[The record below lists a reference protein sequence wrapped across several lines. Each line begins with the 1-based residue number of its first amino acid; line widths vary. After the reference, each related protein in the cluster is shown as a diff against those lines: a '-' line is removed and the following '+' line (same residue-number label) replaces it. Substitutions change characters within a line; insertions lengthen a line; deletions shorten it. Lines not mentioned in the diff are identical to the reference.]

1 MISDLPSVSRLAVV
15 AALSLVL
22 SACSLPRV
30 IEAARVLG
38 DIVAGEEPSSL
49 KDRTPTPERV
59 PVAYR
64 VDGRAYDGDL
74 YLPGDRTEGA
84 IVLVPGVSRAGKDDR
99 RLVAFANTL
108 ARARFA
114 VLVPDM
120 QGLKALKVRATD
132 VREIAHAIA
141 YFADSSAA
149 AGHDRIGLV
158 AVSYAVGPAILAA
171 LEPDVRDRMG
181 FVVGIGGY
189 WDLEAV
195 VTYFTTGHYRER
207 PDRPWRRAQPNAYGK
222 WVFVLSNVEQLESAD
237 DRAILDR
244 MARLKFDDPDAGIA
258 KLAARLGP
266 EGRSVYALLDNT
278 DPERVPALLAA
289 LPAGI
294 KAEFAALNL
303 KGRDFSRLSARLIL
317 IHGRDDTIIPYT
329 ESVALAAAL
338 PKEQA
343 ELYLVDSL
351 AHVDLGP
358 TGLIDTFTLWRAVY
372 RLLEQRSPARPAG

>member
-222 WVFVLSNVEQLESAD
+222 WVFVLSNVEQLESAA

-244 MARLKFDDPDAGIA
+244 MAWLKFDDPDAGIA

>member
-222 WVFVLSNVEQLESAD
+222 WVFVLSNVEQLESAA

-294 KAEFAALNL
+294 KVEFAALNL

>member
-222 WVFVLSNVEQLESAD
+222 WVFVLSNVEQLESAA

>member
-1 MISDLPSVSRLAVV
+1 MISDLLSVSRLAVV

-22 SACSLPRV
+22 AACSLPRV

-84 IVLVPGVSRAGKDDR
+84 IVLVPGVSRAGKNDR

-207 PDRPWRRAQPNAYGK
+207 PDEPWRRAQPNAYGK
-222 WVFVLSNVEQLESAD
+222 WVFVLSNVEQLESAA

-266 EGRSVYALLDNT
+266 EGRSVYALLDNA

-289 LPAGI
+289 LPAGV
-294 KAEFAALNL
+294 KAELAALNL
-303 KGRDFSRLSARLIL
+303 KGRDVSRLSARLIL

>member
-64 VDGRAYDGDL
+64 VDGRAYGGDI

-222 WVFVLSNVEQLESAD
+222 WVFVLSNVEQLESAA